1 MSTAVAK
8 KKNAELST
16 DVLDDVFADAGAG
29 STFAAEDM
37 TMPFIRL
44 AQQMSPQVNKNK
56 PEYIKG
62 IGAGDIF
69 NNLTQEYWDGKDG
82 VRIIVCGAVTKYT
95 EWVPLEMGGGFQGE
109 ISPSDPIINQVR
121 REGNKEILPNGN
133 EMVKADNYY
142 VLYETQDGAWQPA
155 VLDMKITA
163 LKVSRRWKSQISLQT
178 IKHPQT
184 GQVVKAPSFA
194 NIWRVTSVEE
204 TNRND
209 QSYANYSVQLDE
221 KNYFF
226 DNPELYAQAKALHVS
241 VEQGEVKAAAPEERA
256 STSQTSGGN
265 SSVDRDDEIP
275 F

>member
-1 MSTAVAK
+1 M
-8 KKNAELST
+8 
-16 DVLDDVFADAGAG
+16 DDVFADAGAG
-29 STFAAEDM
+29 AAFAAEEM

-69 NNLTQEYWDGKDG
+69 NNLTGEFWEGSEG
-82 VRIIVCGAVTKYT
+82 IRVVVCASVTKYT
-95 EWVPLEMGGGFQGE
+95 EWVPIDNGGGFVGE
-109 ISPSDPIINQVR
+109 LAPNDPVIKQVV
-121 REGNKEILPNGN
+121 REGNKEILPSGN

-142 VLYETQDGAWQPA
+142 VLYETADGAWQPA

-163 LKVSRRWKSQISLQT
+163 LKVSRRWKSQINIQT
-178 IKHPQT
+178 IKHPKT
-184 GQVVKAPSFA
+184 GQVIKAPVFA

-209 QSYANYSVQLDE
+209 QSYANYAVSLDE
-221 KNYFF
+221 RNYFET
-226 DNPELYAQAKALHVS
+226 NPDLYQQAKALFLS
-241 VEQGEVKAAAPEERA
+241 VQDGEVKAAAPEERM
-256 STSQTSGGN
+256 STSETSGAKEE
-265 SSVDRDDEIP
+265 VMDDSIP